1 QRGVDAQPPACER
14 GLQPGLDR
22 IQALRIERRLH
33 GRRVEAARLVS
44 TREAHVVKPAVARRE
59 LDAELRRARAPRA
72 RLLLRRDRRARR
84 ARDRADEVDP
94 ARVLVEAD
102 AGPRAPSPD
111 AIAGLAEY
119 RARGRGDLG
128 VRIAPRAADRP
139 VPLEYPPTAVL

>member
-1 QRGVDAQPPACER
+1 
-14 GLQPGLDR
+14 
-22 IQALRIERRLH
+22 
-33 GRRVEAARLVS
+33 
-44 TREAHVVKPAVARRE
+44 
-59 LDAELRRARAPRA
+59 RAPRA

-119 RARGRGDLG
+119 RARGRVDLG
-128 VRIAPRAADRP
+128 VRIAPRAADRQVRIEDLP
-139 VPLEYPPTAVL
+139 AVLFEKKRAGRPIERAAVGRRDPQLLRQRARAPRRIVRREIGVRAVEVEREESVGLEIRRRRAEQEALAL